1 MWEQCGMV
9 NSSSDGDES
18 NPAIWQQYK
27 LILILSGSSCF
38 CWRKARTLAPK
49 RLALF
54 APFPFSSFSTGDFS
68 WNGQSCFLSHA
79 KICTMWKLQEVQV
92 WMHACVNQREHGW
105 GDDWWNRWQLLQ
117 PASDS
122 PQHKAPNGRAT
133 AEGESLVSFLSQPAS
148 LVTSMSASRFR
159 HARFSRLC

>member
-1 MWEQCGMV
+1 MNLTQPSD
-9 NSSSDGDES
+9 SSISWSWYCQEVPVSAGERQELLPQS
-18 NPAIWQQYK
+18 VWLYLHPSPSAA
-27 LILILSGSSCF
+27 S
-38 CWRKARTLAPK
+38 
-49 RLALF
+49 ALVTS
-54 APFPFSSFSTGDFS
+54 AEMDKSPV
-68 WNGQSCFLSHA
+68 QSCFLSHA

-92 WMHACVNQREHGW
+92 WMHACVNQREQGW

-122 PQHKAPNGRAT
+122 PQHKAPNGRAM